1 MSSLRARLLAWLL
14 GGVLA
19 VGAIGG
25 LSVYRNALHE
35 ADAFFDHHLRQTALV
50 LRDEPVEY
58 LLVPRLPAPDAA
70 YDFVVQVWSLDGVR
84 VYLSRP
90 HAVLPQVTTL
100 GFSTVQ
106 TTEGRWRVFG
116 VQAETRVIQVA
127 QPMSVR
133 QDRAAQLAL
142 QTLKP
147 FALLLPALALLI
159 WFAVGQ
165 ALRPLGRLAAA
176 LQGRRV
182 EALEP
187 LPEAA
192 LPAEVQPLVSALN
205 DLLGR
210 LRGAL
215 ERERAF
221 MADAA
226 HELRTPL
233 TALHLQL
240 GMLAR
245 ASSESERAAAMATL
259 SAGVQRAIRLI
270 EQMLSL
276 ARQQPRGVSRAPL
289 RLDELAREVV
299 AELVPLADLRH
310 IDLGVAA
317 AAPASVSA
325 DADALR
331 TLLRNLIDNA
341 VRYSGEG
348 GRVDVA
354 VAAADSAHGG
364 ARLTVSDDGPGIPA
378 GERARVLDRFYRPAG
393 STQPGS
399 GLGLAIVRTIAEAHG
414 ASVTLGEGPG
424 GRGLAVTVSFPG
436 AAAAAAPA

>member
-1 MSSLRARLLAWLL
+1 
-14 GGVLA
+14 
-19 VGAIGG
+19 
-25 LSVYRNALHE
+25 
-35 ADAFFDHHLRQTALV
+35 
-50 LRDEPVEY
+50 
-58 LLVPRLPAPDAA
+58 
-70 YDFVVQVWSLDGVR
+70 
-84 VYLSRP
+84 
-90 HAVLPQVTTL
+90 
-100 GFSTVQ
+100 
-106 TTEGRWRVFG
+106 
-116 VQAETRVIQVA
+116 
-127 QPMSVR
+127 
-133 QDRAAQLAL
+133 
-142 QTLKP
+142 
-147 FALLLPALALLI
+147 
-159 WFAVGQ
+159 
-165 ALRPLGRLAAA
+165 
-176 LQGRRV
+176 
-182 EALEP
+182 
-187 LPEAA
+187 
-192 LPAEVQPLVSALN
+192 
-205 DLLGR
+205 
-210 LRGAL
+210 
-215 ERERAF
+215 
-221 MADAA
+221 
-226 HELRTPL
+226 
-233 TALHLQL
+233 
-240 GMLAR
+240 
-245 ASSESERAAAMATL
+245 
-259 SAGVQRAIRLI
+259 
-270 EQMLSL
+270 
-276 ARQQPRGVSRAPL
+276 VSRAPL

-364 ARLTVSDDGPGIPA
+364 ARLTVSDDGPGIAA